1 MNFRDI
7 LKYFLITSLF
17 SLCFLTNVN
26 AYIGLAPLI
35 PLIGQA
41 IIWIIIGLVAVIGF
55 IAYPLKLLLNKNK
68 KNKTVEKKK

>member
-68 KNKTVEKKK
+68 KNKPVEKKK

>member
-68 KNKTVEKKK
+68 KNKTVKKKK

>member
-7 LKYFLITSLF
+7 LKYFLITSLL

-41 IIWIIIGLVAVIGF
+41 IVWVVIGLVAIFGF

-68 KNKTVEKKK
+68 KNKSVEKKK